1 MGFRNLKV
9 INEDRVMPGAGFGT
23 YSHRDMEI
31 VTYVRVGALAHK
43 DSTGTSSVIKAAD
56 VQRVSAGTGITHSE
70 YNASKTSRLHFL
82 QISII
87 PAKTGI
93 KPRYEQ
99 RSYDLERNRGSWV
112 CVARMAVT
120 ERFMFV
126 KTSSCR

>member
-31 VTYVRVGALAHK
+31 VTYVRVGALAQKH
-43 DSTGTSSVIKAAD
+43 STGTSSVIKAAD

-82 QISII
+82 DEPVAL
-87 PAKTGI
+87 PANLDYSSKNRNKT
-93 KPRYEQ
+93 P
-99 RSYDLERNRGSWV
+99 L
-112 CVARMAVT
+112 
-120 ERFMFV
+120 
-126 KTSSCR
+126 

>member
-1 MGFRNLKV
+1 
-9 INEDRVMPGAGFGT
+9 MPGAGFGT

-87 PAKTGI
+87 PAGI
-93 KPRYEQ
+93 LQ
-99 RSYDLERNRGSWV
+99 RGPLWLPAAFSCGRPER
-112 CVARMAVT
+112 
-120 ERFMFV
+120 
-126 KTSSCR
+126 